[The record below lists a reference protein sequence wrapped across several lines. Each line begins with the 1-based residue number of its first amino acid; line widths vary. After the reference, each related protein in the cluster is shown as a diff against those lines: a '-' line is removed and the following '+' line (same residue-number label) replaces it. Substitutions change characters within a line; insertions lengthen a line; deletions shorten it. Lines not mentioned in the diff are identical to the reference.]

1 MTLAR
6 KLNTY
11 LAIVLLT
18 VIFMTLLQKVSL
30 PYILT
35 GNIALCVYVGQFDI
49 QVSPVGQIF
58 SLQLCML

>member
-1 MTLAR
+1 MALAR

-18 VIFMTLLQKVSL
+18 VIFMMLLQKVSL

-35 GNIALCVYVGQFDI
+35 ENIALCVYVCKI
-49 QVSPVGQIF
+49 
-58 SLQLCML
+58 

>member
-1 MTLAR
+1 MALAR
-6 KLNTY
+6 KLKTY

-49 QVSPVGQIF
+49 
-58 SLQLCML
+58 